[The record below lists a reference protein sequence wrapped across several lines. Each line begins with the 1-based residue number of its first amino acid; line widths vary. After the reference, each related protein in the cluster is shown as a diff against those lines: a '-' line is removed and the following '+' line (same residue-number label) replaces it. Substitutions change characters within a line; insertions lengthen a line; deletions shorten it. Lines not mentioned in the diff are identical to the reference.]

1 MMKPRRWLAEGCGP
15 IESPGSRE
23 RADRACSCATGDK
36 RGVPQG
42 LSDAIRAALNTLGRA
57 AGQRDPDMVRRAA
70 ALGPVLVVHGLRARG
85 RLGNAQPMT
94 TAPGNGG
101 ERSMSGHEVTTT
113 ADGDTPVTDAFKLA
127 MSRLA
132 AGVAMVT
139 CHVDGKP
146 WGLTI
151 SACCSVSME
160 PPLLMVSLATGTVSA
175 QTITETGSFGVSLL
189 GESLLDVAQFG
200 SSRGQAKFV
209 EEFCRDA
216 DGSLRSPAVAGG
228 ACPRRLRSRD
238 HRPGG

>member
-1 MMKPRRWLAEGCGP
+1 
-15 IESPGSRE
+15 
-23 RADRACSCATGDK
+23 
-36 RGVPQG
+36 
-42 LSDAIRAALNTLGRA
+42 
-57 AGQRDPDMVRRAA
+57 
-70 ALGPVLVVHGLRARG
+70 
-85 RLGNAQPMT
+85 MT
-94 TAPGNGG
+94 TAPDNGG
-101 ERSMSGHEVTTT
+101 EQAMSGHEVTTT
-113 ADGDTPVTDAFKLA
+113 ADGDTSVTDAFKVA

-139 CHVDGKP
+139 CHVDNKP

-216 DGSLRSPAVAGG
+216 DGSLRSPAVAAALAHVDCEVETIVPAGDHVIFIG
-228 ACPRRLRSRD
+228 RVHNVVVTDEGQPLVYYSRTYHRLNELTDLHVAPVADETVDSLLYDYPVPRRFMRVAS
-238 HRPGG
+238 PSS